1 MGKSGKTGKSILLIN
16 RFTKNRIMKKKPF
29 DQKDRQNAGDGMNLV
44 SIAKRE
50 YDGDESHTTFT
61 QDSYFVADWSVSVQG
76 KETISNNTLDIP
88 NTQYY
93 IPDWFAMDGFVFN
106 KE

>member
-1 MGKSGKTGKSILLIN
+1 MGKSILSIN
-16 RFTKNRIMKKKPF
+16 RFTKNRIMNKKPLSE
-29 DQKDRQNAGDGMNLV
+29 KGYQNAGGMNLV

-61 QDSYFVADWSVSVQG
+61 QDSYFVADWSVSVQS
-76 KETISNNTLDIP
+76 KETTSTNTLDIP

-93 IPDWFAMDGFVFN
+93 LPDWLAMDGFAFN